1 MTRRSRTSL
10 SVPIEEE
17 VRVAGISSPA
27 THPRVVWLLQQEF
40 GWRFSDWKQPQST
53 LRDTFW
59 AHYRAETESGHTL
72 LLTALRT
79 GTALPGTGLKNL
91 DYLLAIRGDAL
102 APFCEEVVQRLKKVE
117 SVVFAL
123 EIPSI
128 QLKSIPPS
136 ILLF

>member
-1 MTRRSRTSL
+1 M
-10 SVPIEEE
+10 
-17 VRVAGISSPA
+17 AGISSPV

-40 GWRFSDWKQPQST
+40 GWRFSDWNHPQST
-53 LRDTFW
+53 TLGTYW

-91 DYLLAIRGDAL
+91 DYLLAIRGDSL
-102 APFCEEVVQRLKKVE
+102 APFCEEVVRRLKKVE

-123 EIPSI
+123 EIPSA